1 MGVGV
6 TGEGVKVVGGVW
18 SSFNRC
24 YCYLRHDRQM
34 KSIFLRFNCSF
45 NLSVELWE
53 INFKT
58 LMYTC

>member
-6 TGEGVKVVGGVW
+6 TGVCVEVVGVGGAASIDVTA
-18 SSFNRC
+18 SH
-24 YCYLRHDRQM
+24 RHDRQM
-34 KSIFLRFNCSF
+34 KSIILRFNCSF

-53 INFKT
+53 IIFKT